1 MMIALIGL
9 YLILS
14 FLFRSYVEPLI
25 VLLAIPFAFIGVIWG
40 HLALE
45 LELSMPSM
53 IGFVSLSGIVV
64 NDSILLVTFVKR
76 HARRGMAIHDA
87 ARQAS
92 RDRFRAVF
100 LTSLT
105 TIVGLLPL
113 LSETSLQAQVL
124 IPLAASLAFGL
135 LASTLLVLLV
145 VPALYTI
152 LEDFGLATTSSPK
165 TTSIAAETA

>member
-1 MMIALIGL
+1 MAQLKTRPTQRNVERFLASVGDERQREDCKALLGMMQQVTKQPP
-9 YLILS
+9 
-14 FLFRSYVEPLI
+14 RM
-25 VLLAIPFAFIGVIWG
+25 WG
-40 HLALE
+40 
-45 LELSMPSM
+45 PSM

-145 VPALYTI
+145 VPAFYTI

-165 TTSIAAETA
+165 TTSIAAETT